1 MFRKFWS
8 RSAKYGQNRGFGR
21 LQRSRGFLS
30 SILGPTLSTSNNG
43 LSPNLAATFRK
54 GFSIIYCLRV
64 ISTLYVVC
72 LHYLI
77 LRIDVVI
84 CHSPPKKKLK
94 IERGQTRTLLRPA
107 YSPGDA
113 QHRDDHS
120 MVVQGQGVSHLGQLF
135 VPRTVSELHGVNF
148 TNRIFAYFLYK
159 MDETYLPM
167 TGLYSPGYSGRS
179 KGAPFTSA
187 VFLWRLMG
195 ELRTAKVTHIFIY
208 GKYLCSYT
216 KLYHMARQICSSEG
230 SKCVIPR
237 ICSLASERWSKFW
250 E

>member
-43 LSPNLAATFRK
+43 FSPNLAATFRK

-84 CHSPPKKKLK
+84 CHSPPKKTQNWKGSNTHLTQTSLQP
-94 IERGQTRTLLRPA
+94 RGRT
-107 YSPGDA
+107 A
-113 QHRDDHS
+113 QRWS
-120 MVVQGQGVSHLGQLF
+120 
-135 VPRTVSELHGVNF
+135 LHGSPRPGSF
-148 TNRIFAYFLYK
+148 TPWSAICT
-159 MDETYLPM
+159 TY
-167 TGLYSPGYSGRS
+167 GF
-179 KGAPFTSA
+179 GATWGQFYQSHFCLFPIQNGWNVPSDDRPIQP
-187 VFLWRLMG
+187 RL
-195 ELRTAKVTHIFIY
+195 
-208 GKYLCSYT
+208 
-216 KLYHMARQICSSEG
+216 
-230 SKCVIPR
+230 
-237 ICSLASERWSKFW
+237 
-250 E
+250 